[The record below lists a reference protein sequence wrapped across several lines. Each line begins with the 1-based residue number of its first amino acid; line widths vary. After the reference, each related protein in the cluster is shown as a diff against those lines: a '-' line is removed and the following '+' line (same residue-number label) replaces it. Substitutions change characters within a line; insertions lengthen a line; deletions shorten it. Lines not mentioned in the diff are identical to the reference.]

1 MTEAIQIEIPSLI
14 ILITLMT
21 FGNSGFAKIEHLCEL
36 PLLI

>member
-1 MTEAIQIEIPSLI
+1 MTEAIQIEIPPLI
-14 ILITLMT
+14 ILMT